1 VFFLATPQHGAC
13 VTAGGA
19 VLTWGKGERGQLG
32 LGKFENAAEPKPCP
46 LVADA
51 RGWPTCDRVGG
62 GDYADDDER
71 SWRASDVRA
80 WPGQPTAVA
89 VSCGFCHTAALTA
102 DGEVF
107 VWGKHLSLK
116 IAGETVDSSGGS
128 GGGAGAVDGDESGG
142 DGGFLASL
150 HAMRA
155 LVAKHDDQPR
165 PRKLRGLPRP
175 AVAIACSAFHTT
187 VLTDDGQ
194 VWCVGMRFGSRTTAV
209 EPVLLRA
216 PQPPRAAEGAAT
228 GGGSEGE
235 DLTRQDVDSAEPPQR
250 PPPLDLASALALAG
264 DRAVGLRGGPAA
276 TGSAV
281 LTAAGQ
287 VVTAL
292 FDGSGDGQDDDYA
305 SDGSSPRHGDGRL
318 PNGDLP
324 MTAAVS
330 LLPGAWPPRLQ
341 QPSGSG
347 RSGGGGASA
356 ETVADVA
363 LGWQHGLL
371 LTK

>member
-1 VFFLATPQHGAC
+1 
-13 VTAGGA
+13 
-19 VLTWGKGERGQLG
+19 
-32 LGKFENAAEPKPCP
+32 
-46 LVADA
+46 
-51 RGWPTCDRVGG
+51 
-62 GDYADDDER
+62 
-71 SWRASDVRA
+71 
-80 WPGQPTAVA
+80 VA

-116 IAGETVDSSGGS
+116 IAGETVDCSGGS

-150 HAMRA
+150 KAMRA